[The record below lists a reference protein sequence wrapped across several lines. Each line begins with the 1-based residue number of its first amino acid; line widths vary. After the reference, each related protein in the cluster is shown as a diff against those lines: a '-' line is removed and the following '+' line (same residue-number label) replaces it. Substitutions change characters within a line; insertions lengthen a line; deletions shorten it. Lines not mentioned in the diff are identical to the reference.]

1 MLSLV
6 VVLSIKVKNISKSF
20 KTYNRDPGLKG
31 AFKSFFNRQ
40 YTQFHALKNINLN
53 INEGEILGI
62 LGENGAGK
70 TTLIKLMVGL
80 LHPTSGSIEVNNFIP
95 WKRKYEFL
103 KNITVVMGQKNQL
116 WWDIPASES
125 FLLNK
130 RIYQIDDK
138 IYNQVLN
145 EMVDLLDIRHKLNT
159 QVRRLS
165 LGERMKMEIIASLL
179 HRPKIVMLDEPT
191 LGLDVMAQSKIREF
205 VKYYNEQYKATF
217 IITSHYMNDIDSM
230 CKRVF
235 VMNKGK
241 GLYDGNFLE
250 LIKKINPT
258 KKLIYTFDQ
267 MPSNEIIKDLNNE
280 FNFKLENNILIASLE
295 DKALNNLLKKLFG
308 ISNSQSFLI
317 EDLPVE
323 ETMRSFFENPENY
336 L

>member
-1 MLSLV
+1 M
-6 VVLSIKVKNISKSF
+6 LSIKVNNISKSF
-20 KTYNRDPGLKG
+20 KTYDRDPGLVG

-40 YTQFHALKNINLN
+40 YTNFNALTNINLN
-53 INEGEILGI
+53 VEEGEILGI

-80 LHPTSGSIEVNNFIP
+80 LHPTSGTIQIKNYVP
-95 WKRKYEFL
+95 WNRNHDFL
-103 KNITVVMGQKNQL
+103 KMITVVMGQKNQL

-130 RIYQIDDK
+130 RIYQIEDSD
-138 IYNQVLN
+138 YNTILN
-145 EMVDLLDIRHKLNT
+145 EMIELLDVKEKLNT

-179 HRPKIVMLDEPT
+179 HKPKIIMLDEPS
-191 LGLDVMAQSKIREF
+191 LGLDVMSQAKIREF
-205 VKYYNEQYKATF
+205 VKYYNEQYNATF

-241 GLYDGNFLE
+241 GLYDGDFSQ

-258 KKLIYTFDQ
+258 KKLVYNFDKKL
-267 MPSNEIIKDLNNE
+267 SDENVKYLEKKYI
-280 FNFKLENNILIASLE
+280 FNIDENILTAQLDDSH
-295 DKALNNLLKKLFG
+295 LNNLLKDLFE
-308 ISNSQSFLI
+308 ISQSTSFQI

-323 ETMRSFFENPENY
+323 ETMRSFFEDPENY
-336 L
+336 LK

>member
-1 MLSLV
+1 
-6 VVLSIKVKNISKSF
+6 LSIKVSNISKSF
-20 KTYNRDPGLKG
+20 KTYNRTPGLKG

-40 YTQFHALKNINLN
+40 YIDFHALKNINLN
-53 INEGEILGI
+53 VDEGEILGI

-80 LHPTSGSIEVNNFIP
+80 LHPTSGNVNINNYIP
-95 WKRKYEFL
+95 WNRDNDFL
-103 KNITVVMGQKNQL
+103 KMITIVMGQKNQL

-130 RIYQIDDK
+130 RIYQIDDTN
-138 IYNQVLN
+138 YNQILN
-145 EMVDLLDIRHKLNT
+145 EMVELLDVKDKLHT

-179 HRPKIVMLDEPT
+179 HKPKIIMLDEPS
-191 LGLDVMAQSKIREF
+191 LGLDVISQARIREF

-230 CKRVF
+230 CERVF
-235 VMNKGK
+235 VMNKGR
-241 GLYDGNFLE
+241 GLYDGNFST

-258 KKLIYTFDQ
+258 KKLIYTFETSPNDK
-267 MPSNEIIKDLNNE
+267 IIKDLKTKFE
-280 FNFKLENNILIASLE
+280 FKLDNNILIAY
-295 DKALNNLLKKLFG
+295 LNDDLLNQLLQRLFQMC
-308 ISNSQSFLI
+308 SPKSFLI
-317 EDLPVE
+317 EELPVE
-323 ETMRSFFENPENY
+323 ETMRSFFETPEDY

>member
-1 MLSLV
+1 M
-6 VVLSIKVKNISKSF
+6 SIKVKNISKSF

-31 AFKSFFNRQ
+31 ALKSFLNRK
-40 YTQFHALKNINLN
+40 YTDFHALKNINLN
-53 INEGEILGI
+53 ISDGEILGI

-80 LHPTSGSIEVNNFIP
+80 LHPTDGNIKVNNYTP
-95 WKRKYEFL
+95 WDRKYDFL
-103 KNITVVMGQKNQL
+103 KMITVVMGQKNQL

-130 RIYQIDDK
+130 RIYQIDDS
-138 IYNQVLN
+138 IYNQILD
-145 EMVDLLDIRHKLNT
+145 EMVDLLDVKDKLNT

-179 HRPKIVMLDEPT
+179 HRPKIIMLDEPT
-191 LGLDVMAQSKIREF
+191 LGLDVMSQSKIREF
-205 VKYYNEQYKATF
+205 VKYYNQQYNATF

-235 VMNKGK
+235 VMNKGE
-241 GLYDGNFLE
+241 GLYDGDFSE
-250 LIKKINPT
+250 LVNKINPT
-258 KKLIYTFDQ
+258 KKLIYTFDEN
-267 MPSNEIIKDLNNE
+267 PSDELINNLRSK
-280 FNFKLENNILIASLE
+280 FDFKLENNILIAQL
-295 DKALNNLLKKLFG
+295 DDNFLNNLLKELFQV
-308 ISNSQSFLI
+308 SNSQSFAI